1 MYLRCTVS
9 VSKHTHTHKLVVY
22 FFFCCCLCFVIVY
35 FDLVLFCPVS
45 LLYLKPLFSR
55 VTLVLAGSCAAPA
68 ALIRVAGQGHD
79 CKLYVQY
86 SVCLFVCIHFIFLP
100 SALVRLTDRYSLNTT
115 AAGKNFHFQIFVAE
129 RNFHKQYFPPS
140 VLQSDCSTSVAV
152 FVKLH
157 MSVFCRPTCGLNPS
171 QRSFFNIYN

>member
-9 VSKHTHTHKLVVY
+9 VSKHTHTHTQVVY
-22 FFFCCCLCFVIVY
+22 LFVCCCLCFVIVY

-55 VTLVLAGSCAAPA
+55 VTLVLAGSCAASA
-68 ALIRVAGQGHD
+68 ALIRVAGRGHD

-100 SALVRLTDRYSLNTT
+100 SALVRLTPSTLQQWVKISTFKYLWQKEISTNS
-115 AAGKNFHFQIFVAE
+115 IFL
-129 RNFHKQYFPPS
+129 
-140 VLQSDCSTSVAV
+140 LQFSKVTVQPQ
-152 FVKLH
+152 L
-157 MSVFCRPTCGLNPS
+157 L
-171 QRSFFNIYN
+171 YL